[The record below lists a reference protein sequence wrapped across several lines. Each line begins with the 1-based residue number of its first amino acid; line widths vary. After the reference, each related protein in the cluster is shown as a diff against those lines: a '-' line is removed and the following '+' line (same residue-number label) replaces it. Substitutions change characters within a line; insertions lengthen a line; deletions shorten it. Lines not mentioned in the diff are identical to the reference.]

1 MEIAVGFFVIAA
13 LGAFPVIALVV
24 QVYRDS
30 RGKKRNLAMR
40 CYACDSNGYLFP
52 VPHYKGDTFLY
63 CLSCVESQHKS
74 RRVLGYVAVVVIAA
88 VLVGWVVLSQG

>member
-40 CYACDSNGYLFP
+40 CYACESSGCLFP

-63 CLSCVESQHKS
+63 CLPCVERQHKS
-74 RRVLGYVAVVVIAA
+74 RRVLGYVAMVIIAV
-88 VLVGWVVLSQG
+88 VLVSWVLLSQG